1 MIPPLRSAG
10 IPLEAQYLYRC
21 ALDLKTNGRK
31 EDALNYLKMAVSVDP
46 RFCKAYNVMG
56 NCLDEMGRYEEAMK
70 KYDKVLE
77 LNPGHA
83 EARFKRELLQ
93 KKMQYDGRIPAF
105 PAVSSV
111 FLGC

>member
-1 MIPPLRSAG
+1 MIPRLRNGG
-10 IPLEAQYLYRC
+10 IALEAQYLYRC
-21 ALDLKTNGRK
+21 ALDLKNNGRK
-31 EDALNYLKMAVSVDP
+31 EDALGYLKMAIVVDP

-70 KYDKVLE
+70 KYEKVLE
-77 LNPGHA
+77 LDPGHA

-105 PAVSSV
+105 QTVSSV
-111 FLGC
+111 FRGC